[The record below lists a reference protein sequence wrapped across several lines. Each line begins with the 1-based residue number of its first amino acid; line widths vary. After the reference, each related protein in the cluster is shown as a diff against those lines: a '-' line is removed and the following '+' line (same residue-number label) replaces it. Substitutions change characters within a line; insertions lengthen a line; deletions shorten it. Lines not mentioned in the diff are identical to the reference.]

1 MLKGTPRWPLGL
13 VVIQEKSCS
22 AHKFFGSQEYGNM
35 EGCCLAQ
42 MPSFCLERGQRSCV
56 FPAYI
61 LNLLKFPVLLRLS
74 GSFMNVFCFSE
85 AVSTCSLRLKEHEN
99 GLEIYRCFRVHLRWI
114 QGLWK
119 KGRRPGGTAQFTFL
133 ADPISPVCCYS
144 RPHQPCSLWTFI
156 EFDKWH
162 CYNLLRHMNSLCPHK
177 SVLSKSRFSHNLQG
191 TRSLGERK

>member
-1 MLKGTPRWPLGL
+1 
-13 VVIQEKSCS
+13 
-22 AHKFFGSQEYGNM
+22 
-35 EGCCLAQ
+35 
-42 MPSFCLERGQRSCV
+42 MPSFCLQRGQRSCV

-144 RPHQPCSLWTFI
+144 SPIRTTSSWQSLIILHPKLSYKSFCTLTSRGYPCWLFYIFFFYKFI
-156 EFDKWH
+156 F
-162 CYNLLRHMNSLCPHK
+162 YK
-177 SVLSKSRFSHNLQG
+177 SVVAFQVILYFLYLMLRQQWEGVALRG
-191 TRSLGERK
+191 TLIF